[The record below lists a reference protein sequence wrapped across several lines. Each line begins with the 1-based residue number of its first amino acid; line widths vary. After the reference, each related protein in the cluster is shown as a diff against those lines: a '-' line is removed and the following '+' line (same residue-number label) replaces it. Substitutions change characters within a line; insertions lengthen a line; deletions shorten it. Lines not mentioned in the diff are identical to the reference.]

1 MCMYTSHP
9 PLWKEPKLDL
19 KDFYNSQNFAKTEE
33 QLIESMMSY
42 NNVFKIMTD
51 THSKS
56 FVKLD
61 CCNVGKE
68 MHHVTVNNIITS
80 GKC

>member
-1 MCMYTSHP
+1 
-9 PLWKEPKLDL
+9 
-19 KDFYNSQNFAKTEE
+19 
-33 QLIESMMSY
+33 MSY

-56 FVKLD
+56 FAKLVCYD
-61 CCNVGKE
+61 IGKE
-68 MHHVTVNNIITS
+68 IHYVTVKNIITS

>member
-1 MCMYTSHP
+1 
-9 PLWKEPKLDL
+9 
-19 KDFYNSQNFAKTEE
+19 
-33 QLIESMMSY
+33 MMSY
-42 NNVFKIMTD
+42 NNVFEIMTD

-56 FVKLD
+56 FAKLV

-68 MHHVTVNNIITS
+68 IHYVTVNNIITS